1 MQSCGGRRGVRAEH
15 SGKTL
20 AYDKSKEHVLGCVDA
35 CPGGPGLQGLNLARV
50 QPPDGSPSVGVS
62 TDVHTAAATAISDH
76 SFARSGV
83 NLLNLI

>member
-35 CPGGPGLQGLNLARV
+35 CPGGPGLQGLNLA
-50 QPPDGSPSVGVS
+50 PSVGVS